1 MALALIG
8 LHVSRSQILFLK
20 MNKSNRGIKETVTYS
35 KLHLKKL
42 KKHKTFLFFLEA
54 SIQQVHLEC

>member
-42 KKHKTFLFFLEA
+42 KKHKTFLFF
-54 SIQQVHLEC
+54 